1 MKARDKMKR
10 RSYKKHG
17 RQLLRDKKN
26 ILIFYKSIEK
36 CQSDFYFE
44 AGWSPDFT
52 FLIYRELFVT
62 L

>member
-1 MKARDKMKR
+1 MKR